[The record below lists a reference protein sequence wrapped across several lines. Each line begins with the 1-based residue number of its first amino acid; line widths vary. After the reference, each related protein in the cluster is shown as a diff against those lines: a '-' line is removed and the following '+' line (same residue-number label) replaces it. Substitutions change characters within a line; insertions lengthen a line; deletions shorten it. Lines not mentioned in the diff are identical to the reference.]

1 MRWIGNDGGVSEG
14 HGAQLAIAGLC
25 AAGFTIALVALVS
38 TQLALMSVLDTTR
51 AERAADQI
59 AASRFTAD
67 VIEQTV
73 ERAVAPIA
81 GVEIASQL
89 ATATSNDPRV
99 LSVVSTALV
108 SAHRQIVDPEATT
121 ADLIDGNA
129 AVDQA
134 IVRSVIDTAAAAGID
149 LEAIGVDTANAS
161 LGGMRLAEAASQAG
175 VPAVVPSDVP
185 NLGLRRV
192 AETTRVIALLAMVVL
207 GFVAVFAHP
216 RPGRS
221 LRRLGWSVAI
231 VCGAWLGGL
240 LIVGW
245 VIGLTSN
252 TLFGEMLDTVWSDA
266 VSSMLLLVGAG
277 LIIGVGLWVA
287 GTAFDGFDSQ
297 RHRAAPPPY

>member
-1 MRWIGNDGGVSEG
+1 VSEG
-14 HGAQLAIAGLC
+14 LGAQLAIAGLC

-38 TQLALMSVLDTTR
+38 SQLALMSVLNSTR

-67 VIEQTV
+67 VIEKTV
-73 ERAVAPIA
+73 ERAVQPVA
-81 GVEIASQL
+81 GAEIASQL
-89 ATATSNDPRV
+89 AVATSNDPRV

-108 SAHRQIVDPEATT
+108 SAHRQVADPEATR
-121 ADLIDGNA
+121 AELIDGNA
-129 AVDQA
+129 ALDQA
-134 IVRSVIDTAAAAGID
+134 IVQSVIDTAATAGID
-149 LEAIGVDTANAS
+149 LQGLGADMADVS
-161 LGGMRLAEAASQAG
+161 LGGIRLADAASQAG
-175 VPAVVPSDVP
+175 VQSVVPSDVP

-192 AETTRVIALLAMVVL
+192 AETTRIIALLAMVLL
-207 GFVAVFAHP
+207 GFVAVFSHP

-231 VCGAWLGGL
+231 VCGSWLGGL
-240 LIVGW
+240 LVVGW
-245 VIGLTSN
+245 IIGRTSK

-266 VSSMLLLVGAG
+266 VPSMLLLVGAG

-297 RHRAAPPPY
+297 RHRELDLPY

>member
-1 MRWIGNDGGVSEG
+1 VSEG
-14 HGAQLAIAGLC
+14 RGPQLAIAGLC
-25 AAGFTIALVALVS
+25 AAGFTIALVAVVS
-38 TQLALMSVLDTTR
+38 SQLALMSVLDSAR

-73 ERAVAPIA
+73 ERAVAPVA
-81 GVEIASQL
+81 GAEVATQL
-89 ATATSNDPRV
+89 AVATSGDPNVR
-99 LSVVSTALV
+99 SVVSSALV
-108 SAHRQIVDPEATT
+108 SAHRQVVDPAATR
-121 ADLIDGNA
+121 AELIDGNA

-149 LEAIGVDTANAS
+149 VQAMGADLGDAS
-161 LGGMRLAEAASQAG
+161 LGGIRLADAASRAG
-175 VPAVVPSDVP
+175 VQSIVPSDVP
-185 NLGLRRV
+185 NLGLRRA
-192 AETTRVIALLAMVVL
+192 AETTRIIALVAMVLL
-207 GFVAVFAHP
+207 GLVAVFAHP

-231 VCGAWLGGL
+231 VCGSWLGGL

-245 VIGLTSN
+245 IIGRTST

-266 VSSMLLLVGAG
+266 VPSMLLLVGAG

-287 GTAFDGFDSQ
+287 GTVFDGFDAQ
-297 RHRAAPPPY
+297 RQRTLPAHY